1 MKNLHTMKL
10 YWNHCF
16 EKEDS
21 FDMKNAKKKH
31 SFKKLI
37 ETISV
42 LCYNL

>member
-1 MKNLHTMKL
+1 MKSLHTMKL

-21 FDMKNAKKKH
+21 FDMKNAKKH